1 MITRPLLFSYQSKHA
16 WLAVLASVIA
26 LFGLYIFQVNSL
38 TALAYLVSAQEG
50 QIRQTKA
57 ENKALEMA
65 ALQSPGFE
73 GFETLAKEFGFEK
86 VGKVSYLKAFVE
98 GVAAQSKNLE

>member
-1 MITRPLLFSYQSKHA
+1 MIPRPLLFFHQSKRI
-16 WLAVLASVIA
+16 WFGTLASVIA
-26 LFGLYIFQVNSL
+26 LLGLYIFQVNSL
-38 TALAYLVSAQEG
+38 IESAYLVSAQED

-65 ALQSPGFE
+65 ALRNPAFE

-86 VGKVSYLKAFVE
+86 VGKVSYVKAFVE
-98 GVAAQSKNLE
+98 GVAAQNKNLE